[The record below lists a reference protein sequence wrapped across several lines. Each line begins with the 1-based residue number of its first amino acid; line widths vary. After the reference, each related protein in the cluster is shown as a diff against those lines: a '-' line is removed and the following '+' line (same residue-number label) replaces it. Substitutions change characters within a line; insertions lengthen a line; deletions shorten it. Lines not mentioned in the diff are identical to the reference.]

1 MHIQKTCRTKIG
13 DKTHCLKVG
22 LEYGVVCNGS
32 VSACSILDDS
42 AKTKK
47 MLLSDITS
55 FFVELFFPFLY
66 NYEYSLHNFEI
77 PQC

>member
-1 MHIQKTCRTKIG
+1 MHIHKTCRIKTG

-22 LEYGVVCNGS
+22 LEYGMVCNGS
-32 VSACSILDDS
+32 LSACSILDDS

-55 FFVELFFPFLY
+55 FFVEMSSPFLY
-66 NYEYSLHNFEI
+66 KYENILHNFEI